1 MGVEELKRRVV
12 EYWEKRAEDFQEQ
25 RLRELHSPL
34 RGRWYAE
41 MTKYLPMGRDLRILD
56 LGTGTGFF
64 SFLLSEK
71 GNMVTGID
79 LVRSQIL
86 IAEGYP
92 LSPPEI
98 GLTCQEDVQV
108 RGYAIQCRVTTE
120 EDRKSVV

>member
-1 MGVEELKRRVV
+1 MDVEELKRRVV
-12 EYWEKRAEDFQEQ
+12 RYWEKRAADFQEQ
-25 RLRELHSPL
+25 RLRELGSPL

-79 LVRSQIL
+79 L
-86 IAEGYP
+86 
-92 LSPPEI
+92 
-98 GLTCQEDVQV
+98 
-108 RGYAIQCRVTTE
+108 TE
-120 EDRKSVV
+120 EMIWAAADESAEE